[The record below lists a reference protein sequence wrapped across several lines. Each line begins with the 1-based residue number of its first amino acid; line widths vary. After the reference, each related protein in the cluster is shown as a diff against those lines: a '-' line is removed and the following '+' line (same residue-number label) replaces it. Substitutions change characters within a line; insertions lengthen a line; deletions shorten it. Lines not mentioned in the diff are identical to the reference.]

1 MLIFVIF
8 VKKMFLTFMG
18 AIKKH
23 IGAIGAIIGAYTRAV
38 GAHQSSSEQCWLAPM
53 KKAPVQLDTGANY

>member
-38 GAHQSSSEQCWLAPM
+38 GAHQCWLAPM